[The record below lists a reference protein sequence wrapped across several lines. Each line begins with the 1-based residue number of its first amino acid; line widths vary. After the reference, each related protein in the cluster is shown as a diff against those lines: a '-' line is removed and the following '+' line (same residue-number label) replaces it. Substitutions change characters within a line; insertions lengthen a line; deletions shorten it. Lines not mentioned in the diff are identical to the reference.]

1 MATALLL
8 SSPDLPIGA
17 AFNTRP
23 PLVLRHA
30 PPFKSSYHWNLR
42 ATSIIEGIATGC
54 TQDVSFS
61 VAMLQGQ
68 DGLHWFVEGSIPQ
81 LDICRTVITA
91 IRKWGLIFEAHPQLH
106 QFPWSVPDVTPNLSV
121 IKALGAQALRHC
133 KKIRR
138 SSAEIC
144 CLA

>member
-1 MATALLL
+1 
-8 SSPDLPIGA
+8 
-17 AFNTRP
+17 
-23 PLVLRHA
+23 
-30 PPFKSSYHWNLR
+30 
-42 ATSIIEGIATGC
+42 
-54 TQDVSFS
+54 
-61 VAMLQGQ
+61 MLQGQ

-133 KKIRR
+133 KKKFADPQLKFVAQLDAKAAKDEWQRAALMQTQR
-138 SSAEIC
+138 QV
-144 CLA
+144 

>member
-91 IRKWGLIFEAHPQLH
+91 IRKWGLIFEAQ
-106 QFPWSVPDVTPNLSV
+106 V
-121 IKALGAQALRHC
+121 
-133 KKIRR
+133 
-138 SSAEIC
+138 
-144 CLA
+144 